1 LRIKFH
7 NLFFIFFIMLF
18 EPHDLRIMLKGL
30 TRVYSD
36 CFLCLIFNWFFFQFY
51 YSILDRLGIKFYNLF
66 LFTFYEDILVS
77 WPIKSFFIFF
87 NFKFQYWFDWEL
99 DFIIYFDYFL
109 WSYQSL
115 ITRIIN
121 LTCWPDWPN
130 SIHFVVILILKEYYL
145 NFFSQIVILEVV

>member
-1 LRIKFH
+1 MRIKFH
-7 NLFFIFFIMLF
+7 NLFFIFFIILF

-77 WPIKSFFIFF
+77 WPIKLFFIFF
-87 NFKFQYWFDWEL
+87 NFNFQYWFDWEL
-99 DFIIYFDYFL
+99 DFIIYFDLLSMKLSKSHNSNHKFNML
-109 WSYQSL
+109 TQIDQIQS
-115 ITRIIN
+115 
-121 LTCWPDWPN
+121 
-130 SIHFVVILILKEYYL
+130 ILLL
-145 NFFSQIVILEVV
+145 S